1 MASYIDLKRGQR
13 ITVTRTDGV
22 PAVSCK
28 AVVRH
33 VSEDGL
39 RIDWPRRGDD
49 LLGLRPDDELTLTIH
64 LHGRMYRCSSL
75 VLDVQEFPALAVTIA
90 RPTEVQREERR
101 QFFRLLTSIDPRYA
115 ARTDG
120 DGEELERIDVRIL
133 DISGGG
139 VQLRSR
145 RWISVGDHIR
155 LVFSLEDDSV
165 ELDVLVLALAVLRP
179 DRRRSYYRIN
189 AEFVDAGREVRERI
203 IRFIFRQQ
211 MFLQQKRAV

>member
-13 ITVTRTDGV
+13 ITVTPTGGA
-22 PAVSCK
+22 PTVSCEA
-28 AVVRH
+28 AVRD

-39 RIDWPRRGDD
+39 RIDWPRGGGDR
-49 LLGLRPDDELTLTIH
+49 LGLRPDDELTLTIH
-64 LHGRMYRCSSL
+64 LHGRVYTGRSH
-75 VLDVQEFPALAVTIA
+75 VLDVHEFPTASVTIA

-101 QFFRLLTSIDPRYA
+101 EFFRLLTGIDPRYA

-145 RWISVGDHIR
+145 RWISVGTHIR
-155 LVFSLEDDSV
+155 LIFSLEDDSM
-165 ELDVLVLALAVLRP
+165 ELDVLVLALTVLQP
-179 DRRRSYYRIN
+179 ARRRSFYRIN
-189 AEFVDAGREVRERI
+189 AEFVDLGQEVREQI

-211 MFLQQKRAV
+211 LSVRQKRAA